1 MKYIFFMRENTAGT
15 DDIKNVPNNSN
26 KSVKAISPGTGLALQ
41 PRKRAE
47 CNPPAQWVKNNI
59 LCFLANMR
67 YIRVGSCTMYI
78 YISVPRGKKR

>member
-41 PRKRAE
+41 PRGE
-47 CNPPAQWVKNNI
+47 SFSHN
-59 LCFLANMR
+59 
-67 YIRVGSCTMYI
+67 
-78 YISVPRGKKR
+78 